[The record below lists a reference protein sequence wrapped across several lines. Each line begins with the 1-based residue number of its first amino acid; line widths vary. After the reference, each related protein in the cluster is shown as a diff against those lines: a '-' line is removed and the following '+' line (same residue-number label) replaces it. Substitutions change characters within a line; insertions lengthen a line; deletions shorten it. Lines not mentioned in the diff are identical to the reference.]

1 MAKYRKNINEAPIDY
16 EGPERMDPSIERKIT
31 SKTTPYAEHP
41 GLPKMDRDFVEVI
54 SSERF
59 KNSVNNVRRYL
70 GDTTKIQGGPQ
81 QVMMSLMSSAMQLF
95 GKIGQIESRN
105 KEYLENLAVELV
117 KKEMSIPEGAMQ
129 FDAKLIHGGM
139 SSAEGMRG
147 ESEEPTAEEVKDA
160 FASADEHQD
169 ELEAF
174 MDSFEK
180 FNQEKAKRR
189 FINALIGGAAKKG
202 HYMFELVADEL
213 ENINPELVRIYGMSQ
228 ALLDHLYWIY
238 PEQMVSSMAAS
249 GEGQVGQSEVD
260 TETDPPTVIARGASF
275 PVLIHEL
282 VKGVYEIFGTHGL
295 PDDPRQAEMVIASE
309 DTLPA
314 EIWDLRLGP
323 IFWEK
328 FLAAYP
334 DEIFEEDKRHIQ
346 HYLFM
351 RFSSLTPKEFFKLS
365 KLILSGNPKG
375 KQVLQRMVD
384 EIIEELKKQDFD
396 SQFGDNDEDEDEDY
410 EGPSLSDLGI

>member
-1 MAKYRKNINEAPIDY
+1 
-16 EGPERMDPSIERKIT
+16 
-31 SKTTPYAEHP
+31 
-41 GLPKMDRDFVEVI
+41 
-54 SSERF
+54 
-59 KNSVNNVRRYL
+59 
-70 GDTTKIQGGPQ
+70 
-81 QVMMSLMSSAMQLF
+81 MSSAMQLF

-117 KKEMSIPEGAMQ
+117 KKEMAIPEGAMQ

-147 ESEEPTAEEVKDA
+147 EAEEPSAEEVKDA

-238 PEQMVSSMAAS
+238 PEQMASSMAAS
-249 GEGQVGQSEVD
+249 GQGQVGQSEVD

-334 DEIFEEDKRHIQ
+334 DEVFEEDKRHIQ

-351 RFSSLTPKEFFKLS
+351 RFSSLTPKQFFKLS
-365 KLILSGNPKG
+365 NFILSGDPKG

-396 SQFGDNDEDEDEDY
+396 SQFGGDNEDEDEDY
-410 EGPSLSDLGI
+410 EGPSLSGLGI

>member
-1 MAKYRKNINEAPIDY
+1 
-16 EGPERMDPSIERKIT
+16 
-31 SKTTPYAEHP
+31 
-41 GLPKMDRDFVEVI
+41 
-54 SSERF
+54 
-59 KNSVNNVRRYL
+59 
-70 GDTTKIQGGPQ
+70 
-81 QVMMSLMSSAMQLF
+81 
-95 GKIGQIESRN
+95 
-105 KEYLENLAVELV
+105 
-117 KKEMSIPEGAMQ
+117 
-129 FDAKLIHGGM
+129 
-139 SSAEGMRG
+139 
-147 ESEEPTAEEVKDA
+147 
-160 FASADEHQD
+160 
-169 ELEAF
+169 
-174 MDSFEK
+174 
-180 FNQEKAKRR
+180 
-189 FINALIGGAAKKG
+189 
-202 HYMFELVADEL
+202 MFELVADEL

-351 RFSSLTPKEFFKLS
+351 RFSSLSPEQFFKLS
-365 KLILSGNPKG
+365 KFILSGNPKG

-384 EIIEELKKQDFD
+384 EIVEELKKQDFD
-396 SQFGDNDEDEDEDY
+396 SQFGDSDEDEDEDY

>member
-1 MAKYRKNINEAPIDY
+1 MAKNRKNINEAPIDY

-41 GLPKMDRDFVEVI
+41 GLPKMDRDFVELI

-70 GDTTKIQGGPQ
+70 GDTSKIQGGPQ

-117 KKEMSIPEGAMQ
+117 KKEMAIPEGAMQ

-147 ESEEPTAEEVKDA
+147 ESEEPSAEEVKDA

-189 FINALIGGAAKKG
+189 FINALIGGASKKG

-249 GEGQVGQSEVD
+249 GQGQVGQSEVD

-295 PDDPRQAEMVIASE
+295 PDDPRQAEMVIAAQ

-323 IFWEK
+323 
-328 FLAAYP
+328 
-334 DEIFEEDKRHIQ
+334 EEDKRHIQ

-351 RFSSLTPKEFFKLS
+351 RFSSLNPKQFFKLS
-365 KLILSGNPKG
+365 KFILSGDPKG

-396 SQFGDNDEDEDEDY
+396 SQFGGGDDEDEDEDY
-410 EGPSLSDLGI
+410 EGPSLSGLGI